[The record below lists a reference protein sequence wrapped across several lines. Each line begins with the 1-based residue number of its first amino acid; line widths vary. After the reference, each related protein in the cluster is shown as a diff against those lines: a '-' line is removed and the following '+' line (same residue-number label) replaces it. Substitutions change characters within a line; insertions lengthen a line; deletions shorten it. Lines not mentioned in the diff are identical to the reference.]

1 MLAGGSENLGYAA
14 EAFVLARD
22 WDAADAQ
29 LREALQFAAAHDERV
44 YLPQLLMIESAIA
57 RARGEV
63 QVGDA
68 SIRRAIGEARE
79 QEAPWLELLA
89 QIELCEHE
97 SATAEDSDALAALV
111 DRLPE
116 ARETAAVKRAR
127 ALLEGTNPRPM
138 VA

>member
-1 MLAGGSENLGYAA
+1 MWLTKKQTPE
-14 EAFVLARD
+14 
-22 WDAADAQ
+22 Q
-29 LREALQFAAAHDERV
+29 LREALQFASGHDERV

-63 QVGDA
+63 QMADA

-89 QIELCEHE
+89 RVDLCEHE
-97 SATAEDSDALAALV
+97 SATAEDRDALAALV
-111 DRLPE
+111 DRLAE
-116 ARETAAVKRAR
+116 ARETAAVKKAR
-127 ALLEGTNPRPM
+127 ALLEGTKPRPM

>member
-14 EAFVLARD
+14 EAFVLAGD
-22 WDAADAQ
+22 WDAAEGQ

-63 QVGDA
+63 QVADA

-89 QIELCEHE
+89 RVDLCEQAG
-97 SATAEDSDALAALV
+97 ATTEDREALTALV
-111 DRLPE
+111 ERLAE

-127 ALLEGTNPRPM
+127 ALLEGTIPRPT

>member
-14 EAFVLARD
+14 EAFVLAGD

-44 YLPQLLMIESAIA
+44 YLPQLLMTESAIA

-63 QVGDA
+63 QVADA

-89 QIELCEHE
+89 RVDLYEHAG
-97 SATAEDSDALAALV
+97 ATAEDRDALAALV

-116 ARETAAVKRAR
+116 AGETAAVKKAR
-127 ALLEGTNPRPM
+127 ALLEGTKPRPM

>member
-1 MLAGGSENLGYAA
+1 ME
-14 EAFVLARD
+14 
-22 WDAADAQ
+22 
-29 LREALQFAAAHDERV
+29 
-44 YLPQLLMIESAIA
+44 LMIESAIA

-63 QVGDA
+63 QVADA

-89 QIELCEHE
+89 RADLCEYGG
-97 SATAEDSDALAALV
+97 ATAEDRDALAALV
-111 DRLPE
+111 DRLAE